1 MRDEEVSVLPKVVF
15 MAVSLLLLYTML
27 FALGKYAKVVCR
39 PKPWFFPALIG
50 GGILFGVLMVVFH
63 ENMYV
68 NIALTVVFVFTVFAV
83 IYRFAQKSEQI

>member
-1 MRDEEVSVLPKVVF
+1 M
-15 MAVSLLLLYTML
+15 
-27 FALGKYAKVVCR
+27 
-39 PKPWFFPALIG
+39 G
-50 GGILFGVLMVVFH
+50 GGILLGVLMVVFH